1 MKRIFLPTILFLLSS
16 FHFFLLLLLSSSFGS
31 WLCKVC
37 LRGLPYS
44 TPTTKMEFQVDK
56 TEVQDMTRFAI
67 ALAGITEFYLDV
79 TLVHFLI
86 RIQEF
91 GLWVE

>member
-1 MKRIFLPTILFLLSS
+1 
-16 FHFFLLLLLSSSFGS
+16 
-31 WLCKVC
+31 
-37 LRGLPYS
+37 
-44 TPTTKMEFQVDK
+44 MEFQVDK

-91 GLWVE
+91 GLWVEWAFGT